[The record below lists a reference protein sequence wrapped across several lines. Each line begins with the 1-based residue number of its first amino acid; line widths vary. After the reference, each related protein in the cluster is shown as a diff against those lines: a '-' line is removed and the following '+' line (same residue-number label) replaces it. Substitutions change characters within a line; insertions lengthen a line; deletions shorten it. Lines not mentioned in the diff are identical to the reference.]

1 MAERKFLDK
10 TGLEHY
16 DEELKKKVVQATEIR
31 KIEIVDE
38 YPSVE
43 EQGVL
48 YLKVIEDES

>member
-1 MAERKFLDK
+1 MAEKKFLDK

-31 KIEIVDE
+31 KIEIVEE
-38 YPSVE
+38 YPPIE
-43 EQGVL
+43 ETGVL